1 MTRIIA
7 NRYELQDLVVQQVHS
22 HFYKAW
28 DKQKSRGVLIRLHDL
43 STAGI
48 EEKLKNHM
56 EFEIAVLGKLN
67 HPNILEVSDYGL
79 EGSIYYLVYACHDFQ
94 MLHQVLEEAGKFPL
108 ETALQYT
115 LEMAD
120 VLAHLHHIEIIHCD
134 VSPGN
139 VMIVEGKLKLLGF
152 SIANHRMWREK
163 MSTGTPPYMSPEA
176 LRGALPADERD
187 IWALGVSLYEMISGK
202 RPYYMYEGDGSAE
215 AMQALIPKIVYEPV
229 PDIRSLEADL
239 PPRLIALLNWM
250 LEKDPKQRVN
260 RMRLVAAEL
269 EEILA
274 GLRQKE
280 GFATG
285 DVLDSRYRV
294 QSVINEGSFGKVFRA
309 ADLQTGDSVALKE
322 LKPELAKDPQQLRR
336 FQREAE
342 MLRQLN
348 HPNIIKVLG
357 SFDLK
362 EKHYIAMEYV
372 AGGDLRNLI
381 GKRRLTIQVTL
392 KIALEL
398 ADALARAHHLHIIH
412 RDIKPEN
419 ILLTDSLSPR
429 LGDFGIARMVEAEA
443 LTEAGVF
450 LGTLYY
456 VAPEVVKGEAV
467 TAKADVWSFGLLLYE
482 MLTGKHPFKRD
493 TPKHLVMMILEEAI
507 PRLDEVYTDCPASL
521 VELVGAMLERE
532 PANRLD
538 SMREIGSRLEQILK
552 GM

>member
-1 MTRIIA
+1 MTRLIA
-7 NRYELQDLVVQQVHS
+7 NRYELQDSVAQINHS
-22 HFYKAW
+22 EFYRAE
-28 DKQKSRGVLIRLHDL
+28 DKQAGKSILIRLLDL
-43 STAGI
+43 STVGL
-48 EEKLKNHM
+48 EEKLQGFM
-56 EFEIAVLGKLN
+56 EAELAVMGKLK
-67 HPNILEVSDYGL
+67 HPNILEPEEHGL
-79 EGSIYYLVYACHDFQ
+79 DGTIYYLVYASRDFE
-94 MLHQVLEEAGKFPL
+94 MLHHLLKEAGKFPL
-108 ETALQYT
+108 KTALQYA
-115 LEMAD
+115 LELAD

-134 VSPGN
+134 VKPEN
-139 VMIVEGKLKLLGF
+139 IMITEGKLKILEF
-152 SIANHRMWREK
+152 SIANHRLKREN

-176 LRGALPADERD
+176 LKGALPAVERD
-187 IWALGVSLYEMISGK
+187 VWALGVSLYEMVSGK
-202 RPYYMYEGDGSAE
+202 RPYYMYEGDGSPQS
-215 AMQALIPKIVYEPV
+215 MYPLINKIVSEAV

-250 LEKDPKQRVN
+250 LEKDPKQRLN
-260 RMRLVAAEL
+260 RMRVVAAEL
-269 EEILA
+269 EEILRE
-274 GLRQKE
+274 LEQK
-280 GFATG
+280 GSFATG
-285 DVLDSRYRV
+285 DVLDNRYRV
-294 QSVINEGSFGKVFRA
+294 QTVIDEGSFGKVFRA

-322 LKPELAKDPQQLRR
+322 LKAELAKDPQQLRR

-372 AGGDLRNLI
+372 AGGDLRTLLR
-381 GKRRLTIQVTL
+381 KRSLTIRETL

-398 ADALARAHHLHIIH
+398 ADAMARAHHLNIIH

-419 ILLTDSLSPR
+419 ILLTDTLSPR

-482 MLTGKHPFKRD
+482 MLTGQHPFRHE
-493 TPKHLVMMILEEAI
+493 TPKHLVMMILEEEI
-507 PRLDEVYTDCPASL
+507 PRLDAQCSDCPASL
-521 VELVGAMLERE
+521 AELVEEMLERE
-532 PANRLD
+532 PAKRLD

-552 GM
+552 QL